1 MSCLRHGIGAAVA
14 AAMVAAI
21 VVSPQA
27 RQAAP
32 VSDRSAVLSEARA
45 LINADQPAAAIAKLT
60 PLDAP
65 GRSDVALLLGVA
77 HYHANDHQR
86 AIDYLAPI
94 ADTLPSGSVERRE
107 AVQVLGLSYFLAGRF
122 ADAVPRLEATREWAA
137 DNVELGY
144 VLGQAYI
151 QVGKADRAR
160 QTFARMF
167 GVPDSSAAA
176 HLLCAQMMIRLEAE
190 ALAQAELTR
199 ALEMDARLP
208 QVHALL
214 GQIALFR
221 GRLDEA
227 VSLTEGEIAINPG
240 NAMAFYQLGDARV
253 RQGKTDDGIAALQK
267 SIWLNPFYSAPY
279 IVLGKAYMQKDQLAT
294 AEGMLDRAIEYDPNN
309 RSAHYVLGQLLQRLG
324 RTDEAKREFGIAER
338 LQAQPGR

>member
-1 MSCLRHGIGAAVA
+1 MNRAVRHLGPVAVMIAALA
-14 AAMVAAI
+14 AA
-21 VVSPQA
+21 PEA

-32 VSDRSAVLSEARA
+32 ASDRAAILSEARA
-45 LINADQPAAAIAKLT
+45 LINQDQPAAAIAKLA
-60 PLDAP
+60 PLDAS

-77 HYHANDHQR
+77 YYHSNDHRR
-86 AIDYLAPI
+86 AIEHLAPI
-94 ADTLPSGSVERRE
+94 ADTLPPGSIEQRE

-122 ADAVPRLEATREWAA
+122 ADAVPRLESTREWAA

-151 QVGKADRAR
+151 QVGQADRAR
-160 QTFARMF
+160 QAFARVF
-167 GVPDSSAAA
+167 GVAEGSAAA
-176 HLLCAQMMIRLEAE
+176 HLLCAQMMIRLESE
-190 ALAQAELTR
+190 ALAEAALKR
-199 ALEMDARLP
+199 ALELDPRMP

-221 GRLDEA
+221 GRLDDA
-227 VSLTEGEIAINPG
+227 VSLNEGEIAISPG

-253 RQGKTDDGIAALQK
+253 RQGKTDEGIAALQK

-294 AEGMLDRAIEYDPNN
+294 AEGMLARAIEYDPNN
-309 RSAHYVLGQLLQRLG
+309 RSAHYVLGQLLQRMG
-324 RTDEAKREFGIAER
+324 RVDDAKREFGIAER